1 MTAGPLLPGRVAVVY
16 GGGGTIGGAVAR
28 AFAREGARVFLAG
41 RTQGPLDLVAGDIRA
56 AGGRADTALVDALDE
71 AAVDA
76 HAEAVVAEAGTL
88 DITLNVVSHGDVQ
101 GTPLADM
108 PVADF
113 EAPVLAGLRTNFITA
128 RAAARHMRRQG
139 SGVMLFFGGDGD
151 PMKEYYLGGLQV
163 GLAAIES
170 LRRQLAMELG
180 GHGIRVLTLQTGG
193 ITESLP
199 ADQDWAKAVEQDI
212 AGRTM
217 LGRAATLAD
226 VGNVAAFAAS
236 DLAASLTG
244 TKLNISVG
252 AMVD

>member
-1 MTAGPLLPGRVAVVY
+1 MTAGPLLPGRTAVVY
-16 GGGGTIGGAVAR
+16 GGGGTIGGATAR

-41 RTQGPLDLVAGDIRA
+41 RTEPTLAAVADDIRA
-56 AGGRADTALVDALDE
+56 AGGTADIAVVDALDE

-76 HAEAVVAEAGTL
+76 HADAVVAEAGSL
-88 DITLNVVSHGDVQ
+88 DITLNVINHGDVQ

-108 PVADF
+108 SVADF
-113 EAPVLAGLRTNFITA
+113 EAPVLAGLRTNFITT

-151 PMKEYYLGGLQV
+151 PMKEFNLGGLQV
-163 GLAAIES
+163 GFAAIES

-180 GHGIRVLTLQTGG
+180 GDGIRVLTLQTGG
-193 ITESLP
+193 IAESLP
-199 ADQDWAKAVEQDI
+199 AGEDWAKPIVEDI